1 MNSPQQLS
9 LSVGLS
15 DYATFDNFFV
25 SAETGNAQSLAL
37 LCQQL
42 DGGECFIYLW
52 GGEGAGLS
60 HLLQAA
66 CHQALGRG
74 LSAAYLPLTEMRDLD
89 PRLVLADLE
98 QLDFLA
104 LDDLQAVA
112 GRRSWEEALFHLY
125 NALRDGG
132 KRLLVAARTSPRELP
147 LGLEDL
153 RSRLMWG
160 LTLQLHPLGDQDKLQ
175 ALQARARARGLDLN
189 DEVANYLMQRLP
201 RSTHELFE
209 QLERLDQASLA
220 EQRRLTIPFVK
231 RVLGL

>member
-1 MNSPQQLS
+1 LNRCLSKACRPLMRPSFKGAPALSWFFAGNLESFRTMNSPQQLS

-89 PRLVLADLE
+89 PRLVLA
-98 QLDFLA
+98 
-104 LDDLQAVA
+104 
-112 GRRSWEEALFHLY
+112 
-125 NALRDGG
+125 
-132 KRLLVAARTSPRELP
+132 
-147 LGLEDL
+147 
-153 RSRLMWG
+153 
-160 LTLQLHPLGDQDKLQ
+160 
-175 ALQARARARGLDLN
+175 
-189 DEVANYLMQRLP
+189 
-201 RSTHELFE
+201 
-209 QLERLDQASLA
+209 
-220 EQRRLTIPFVK
+220 
-231 RVLGL
+231 

>member
-9 LSVGLS
+9 LSVSLS

-25 SAETGNAQSLAL
+25 PADGSNAQSLAL

-42 DGGECFIYLW
+42 EGGENFIYLW

-66 CHQALGRG
+66 CHQALDRG
-74 LSAAYLPLTEMRDLD
+74 LSAAYLPLAEMRSLD
-89 PRLVLADLE
+89 PRQVLAELE
-98 QLDFLA
+98 TLDFLA
-104 LDDLQAVA
+104 LDDLQCVA
-112 GRRSWEEALFHLY
+112 GERVWEESLFHLY
-125 NALRDGG
+125 NGLRDGG
-132 KRLLVAARTSPRELP
+132 KRLLVAARTSPRELT

-160 LTLQLHPLGDQDKLQ
+160 LTLQLYPLSDTDKRL
-175 ALQARARARGLDLN
+175 ALQSRARARGLELN
-189 DEVANYLMQRLP
+189 DEVASYLMQRLP

-209 QLERLDQASLA
+209 QLQRLDEASLA